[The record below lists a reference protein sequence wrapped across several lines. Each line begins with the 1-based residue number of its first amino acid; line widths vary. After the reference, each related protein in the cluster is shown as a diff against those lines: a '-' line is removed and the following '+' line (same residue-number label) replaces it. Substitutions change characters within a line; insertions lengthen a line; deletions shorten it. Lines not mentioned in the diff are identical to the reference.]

1 MLSTID
7 LIQHMKD
14 KGIKFTLCDEENAQR
29 ILENKSFYFRI
40 AAYRELYP
48 KIKCGTQKGKYQ
60 NLDFAYLEE
69 LYEIDNKIRNII
81 MEMCLDIESS
91 IKTQL
96 INYATNND
104 KEDGY
109 NLVRSYLSSEDPY
122 FYTLKVIQRH
132 KSGEYS
138 RELIKK
144 YYPYF
149 PIWALVEVIPFGTL
163 IHITQYYERTYNQS
177 IMPKNKFMNIIR
189 DLRNASAHGN
199 CLINNINK
207 IMAESKQPD
216 IEIVN
221 FIKGL
226 NAVSNSVRRNHL
238 RRSFVYN
245 IATLLYVYRKLV
257 PLDKQKSR
265 FNQLKLLLNNN
276 LTTNKDYFG
285 SNSGISS
292 VYTFFN
298 TIVDKLAE

>member
-1 MLSTID
+1 MSL
-7 LIQHMKD
+7 LRR
-14 KGIKFTLCDEENAQR
+14 KGR
-29 ILENKSFYFRI
+29 
-40 AAYRELYP
+40 
-48 KIKCGTQKGKYQ
+48 
-60 NLDFAYLEE
+60 
-69 LYEIDNKIRNII
+69 
-81 MEMCLDIESS
+81 
-91 IKTQL
+91 
-96 INYATNND
+96 
-104 KEDGY
+104 
-109 NLVRSYLSSEDPY
+109 
-122 FYTLKVIQRH
+122 
-132 KSGEYS
+132 
-138 RELIKK
+138 
-144 YYPYF
+144 
-149 PIWALVEVIPFGTL
+149 
-163 IHITQYYERTYNQS
+163 
-177 IMPKNKFMNIIR
+177 PKNEK
-189 DLRNASAHGN
+189 NASAHGN